1 MHPVGLHWRREAE
14 EYVCQ
19 DQPVFC
25 EEEFDELCFPR
36 RFPDSESPWFAL
48 LSLTE
53 FCSSAESVKSLI
65 KEVLKF
71 QRLTLQGVLLYTESS
86 KLTYTVAS
94 LFNRSALSDEPFEVF
109 IVPKDLAP
117 DLALQCAAS
126 NSTCFLSLGLPFAPD
141 QMSELG
147 MSNNLQSSRIFP
159 PGVQKKAKQS
169 DQHHV
174 ESSRFDEVS
183 SGNTSIASRNNVRL
197 FEILGLDK
205 SALASG
211 HDPAS
216 SSASNLSVL
225 TSGST
230 HHPSQVLSSPSPR
243 LSLVSPRVRYDNTS
257 AVLHAKLDNAGPGS
271 SSEDALLNRSSVL
284 FVAVSFILLMII
296 SLGWLIFYY
305 IQRFRYLHSKE
316 RASRR
321 LAELARKAVARI
333 PVKLLRAGDKEIG
346 SNGEHCAICIEPYR
360 PFDNIRILPCRHY
373 FHKVCID
380 PWLLEQRSCPMCK
393 LDILQAYGLRP
404 YLAFSV
410 GEDSSLSHG
419 GGGFHT
425 DESGPT
431 VEEATTT
438 AALTTESPSVSY
450 LSQPQQSSCAPD
462 SATITDTCAGDSLR
476 GKYAAVNDRK
486 TRASATANSGGYQTC
501 SEAGILG
508 VESPTRALGSQSMD
522 AEGTVVAANVAVTR
536 SLSGQSSSPL
546 LTSPAPLCATDYS
559 PPFSTCLCAHTH
571 SPTIGGSSPAEQCQ
585 RQHRLSFQQ
594 KMRAQSS
601 DSSITQSNSSSQVV
615 SQQQHKH
622 LLPHLQPS
630 DTQTLTSPSNPS
642 KGDLAFVGSHLHH
655 HRPNA
660 LTCTDAHTRTPPS
673 HNSASGACGSSWDV
687 GTSTSNHEENECHGD
702 VNCDSSGSC
711 RRQQKARKRGS
722 EGPFVGWFSRGF
734 YLNKPSVR
742 HHDKGDRN
750 VALPETFSSRFRHRR
765 PPKDSSD
772 AGGGGGADCPVS
784 VKLMPHSPSASGLD
798 PSVIESPDDEATLVG
813 CRLLPQQP
821 QQTYDESCSVAPS
834 QLTPGACKEQLV
846 VAVVEVPSSSA
857 AHSSSGRDPAT
868 GDSALMT

>member
-1 MHPVGLHWRREAE
+1 MHPYRVRL
-14 EYVCQ
+14 YVIQ
-19 DQPVFC
+19 
-25 EEEFDELCFPR
+25 EEEFDDLCSLR

-53 FCSSAESVKSLI
+53 FCSSAESVKALI
-65 KEVLKF
+65 KEVLRF
-71 QRLTLQGVLLYTESS
+71 QRLALQGVLLYTESS
-86 KLTYTVAS
+86 KLTYTVTS
-94 LFNRSALSDEPFEVF
+94 LFNKSALSDEPFEVF
-109 IVPKDLAP
+109 IVRKDLAP

-126 NSTCFLSLGLPFAPD
+126 NSTCFVSLGLPFAPD
-141 QMSELG
+141 QVSEPG

-159 PGVQKKAKQS
+159 LGVQKKAKQL
-169 DQHHV
+169 DQHNV
-174 ESSRFDEVS
+174 ESSRSDEVS

-211 HDPAS
+211 HNPAP
-216 SSASNLSVL
+216 SSASNLSVP

-230 HHPSQVLSSPSPR
+230 HHPQQVLSSPSPR
-243 LSLVSPRVRYDNTS
+243 LSLVSPRIRYDNTS

-438 AALTTESPSVSY
+438 AAITTESPSVSY
-450 LSQPQQSSCAPD
+450 PSQLQQSSCAPD
-462 SATITDTCAGDSLR
+462 STTIADTCGGGGGGGSPR
-476 GKYAAVNDRK
+476 GNYAAVSDRK

-501 SEAGILG
+501 SEVGILG
-508 VESPTRALGSQSMD
+508 VESSTRALGSQSMD

-559 PPFSTCLCAHTH
+559 SPFSTCLCAHTH
-571 SPTIGGSSPAEQCQ
+571 SPTVGGSSPAEQCQ

-594 KMRAQSS
+594 QMRAQSS
-601 DSSITQSNSSSQVV
+601 DASITQSKSSNQVV
-615 SQQQHKH
+615 SRQQHKH

-630 DTQTLTSPSNPS
+630 GTQTPTSSSNPS
-642 KGDLAFVGSHLHH
+642 KGDPAFVGSHLHH
-655 HRPNA
+655 HRPNT
-660 LTCTDAHTRTPPS
+660 LTCTDAQTTTPPS
-673 HNSASGACGSSWDV
+673 HNSASGECGSSWDV
-687 GTSTSNHEENECHGD
+687 GTSTSNYEENKCHSG

-711 RRQQKARKRGS
+711 RRQQKAHKRGS

-742 HHDKGDRN
+742 HHDKGDKN
-750 VALPETFSSRFRHRR
+750 VVLPETFSSRFRHRR

-772 AGGGGGADCPVS
+772 AGGGGGGGSADCPLS
-784 VKLMPHSPSASGLD
+784 VRLMPHSPSASGLD
-798 PSVIESPDDEATLVG
+798 PSDDEAALVG

-834 QLTPGACKEQLV
+834 QPSPGGCKEQLV
-846 VAVVEVPSSSA
+846 VAVVEIPSNSA
-857 AHSSSGRDPAT
+857 AHSSSGRDPVT